1 MKFNPYG
8 GLPAQNM
15 TPAVSRRLLA
25 YHEGEGGYTL
35 NLMQAKAGATAPA
48 HSHPHRQVVY
58 LIAGKGDFRCG
69 DEVRTM
75 LPGDVIMIDPD
86 IPHTFDSFA
95 EDTTWL
101 EFFTPAREDYRP
113 E

>member
-1 MKFNPYG
+1 MKLNPYNNV
-8 GLPAQNM
+8 PVQNM
-15 TPAVSRRLLA
+15 TPLVSRRLLA
-25 YHEGEGGYTL
+25 YHEGEGGYTV

-58 LIAGKGDFRCG
+58 VLSGRGDFLCG
-69 DEVRTM
+69 EEVQTM
-75 LPGDVIMIDPD
+75 QAGDVLMIDPD
-86 IPHTFDSFA
+86 VPHTFNTFF